1 VAHAAALVLTLA
13 LAWALGRVA
22 PEDSAFRVTA
32 LAIGIALVAAALAGS
47 LIERL
52 RLPRV
57 TGYLI
62 FGLLCGPYVANI
74 ITRPMARELAIL
86 NGLAVTLI
94 AFVAGL
100 EINLRRLAPRMR
112 SIATLSAVTMG
123 VLYAVLF
130 AALWTVWP
138 WLAVAPALGG
148 VQRIAA
154 AALLTTLVASFSPTV
169 TIAIVAESRAAGP
182 LTELTLAVVI
192 LADLVLILVFTLVM
206 QLVRFAFGSGGEQV
220 GIVIGVVW
228 EVFGSLAFGAIA
240 GSLFAFYLR
249 HVAREVPL
257 VVIGFCAA
265 VAGIATVLH
274 LEPLMSA
281 LAAGLLVENLVPD
294 AGDILKE
301 AVEKSALPVL
311 VVFFAAAGAALQ
323 LDALATIGWI
333 AGVVALLRIALI
345 RIGARLGCRAAN
357 LRDAS
362 SDSVWMGLVS
372 QAGVTLGLTLIV
384 AEEHPDWGA
393 AIQTLMLALIA
404 LHQLIGPIL
413 FRAALLR
420 AGEIGGADR
429 ASLPARGA
437 ANTVP
442 A

>member
-1 VAHAAALVLTLA
+1 MAQLAALVLTLA

-32 LAIGIALVAAALAGS
+32 LAMGVALVAAALTGA

-57 TGYLI
+57 TGYLL
-62 FGLLCGPYVANI
+62 FGLICGPYVANI

-100 EINLRRLAPRMR
+100 EINMGRLAPRLR
-112 SIATLSAVTMG
+112 SIATLSAVAMG
-123 VLYAVLF
+123 LLYVVLF
-130 AALWTVWP
+130 VVFWAAWP
-138 WLAVAPALGG
+138 WLGIDAGFAGL
-148 VQRIAA
+148 QRLAA

-169 TIAIVAESRAAGP
+169 TIAIVAESRASGP

-192 LADLVLILVFTLVM
+192 LADLVLILAFTLVM
-206 QLVRFAFGSGGEQV
+206 QLVRLAFDGGAGEV
-220 GIVIGVVW
+220 GIVAGVVW
-228 EVFGSLAFGAIA
+228 EILGSLAFGAIA
-240 GSLFAFYLR
+240 GALFAFYLR

-257 VVIGFCAA
+257 AVIGFCAA
-265 VAGIATVLH
+265 LAGGASALH
-274 LEPLMSA
+274 LEPLVSA

-311 VVFFAAAGAALQ
+311 VIFFAAAGAALQ

-333 AGVVALLRIALI
+333 AGAVAVLRLALI
-345 RIGARLGCRAAN
+345 RVGGRLGCMAAG
-357 LRDAS
+357 LRDPM

-384 AEEHPDWGA
+384 AEDHPQWGGA
-393 AIQTLMLALIA
+393 VQTLMLALIA
-404 LHQLIGPIL
+404 IHQLVGPIL

-420 AGEIGGADR
+420 AGEVGGADR
-429 ASLPARGA
+429 VPLPAHGDG
-437 ANTVP
+437 NTVP

>member
-1 VAHAAALVLTLA
+1 MHFAALVLTLA

-32 LAIGIALVAAALAGS
+32 LAMGIALIAAALVGS
-47 LIERL
+47 LFERI

-57 TGYLI
+57 TGYLM

-112 SIATLSAVTMG
+112 SIATLSGVTMG
-123 VLYAVLF
+123 LLYAVLF
-130 AALWTVWP
+130 AALWSAWP
-138 WLAVAPALGG
+138 WLGIAPAFGG
-148 VQRIAA
+148 LQRIAA

-192 LADLVLILVFTLVM
+192 LADLMLILVFTLVM
-206 QLVRFAFGSGGEQV
+206 QFVRFAFGGGGGDEV
-220 GIVIGVVW
+220 GIVVGVVW
-228 EVFGSLAFGAIA
+228 EVIGSLAFGAIA

-249 HVAREVPL
+249 HMAREVPL

-265 VAGIATVLH
+265 VAGVASALH
-274 LEPLMSA
+274 LEPLVSA

-323 LDALATIGWI
+323 LDALAAIGWV
-333 AGVVALLRIALI
+333 AGAVALLRLGLI

-357 LRDAS
+357 LRDAL

-384 AEEHPDWGA
+384 AQEHPAWGA

-404 LHQLIGPIL
+404 LHQLVGPIL

-429 ASLPARGA
+429 PPIPTRDAG
-437 ANTVP
+437 NTVP